1 MFRLPFLLLQTNH
14 PPPTPIPGP
23 FILRERKKGC
33 LIYLQLLCMLFLARK
48 FLILIKR
55 NNVTEIEIVLSFK
68 TRLTLPQF
76 IYFILYSLSLS
87 LSLNFSFQYF
97 CFLFLIMLS
106 MDRIFYFEDFKILD
120 GLVVI
125 QWQLNNFNS
134 INSTVY
140 AFYFE
145 ICLLPICH

>member
-1 MFRLPFLLLQTNH
+1 MLRLHFLLQTNNT
-14 PPPTPIPGP
+14 PPKKTPGP

-33 LIYLQLLCMLFLARK
+33 LIYLQLICMLFLARK

-55 NNVTEIEIVLSFK
+55 NHVAENEIVLSFK

-76 IYFILYSLSLS
+76 IYLFFILSLS

-120 GLVVI
+120 GLGAI
-125 QWQLNNFNS
+125 QWQLNHFNS
-134 INSTVY
+134 INFAVC

>member
-1 MFRLPFLLLQTNH
+1 MLRLHFLLQTN
-14 PPPTPIPGP
+14 PPPPQKKTPGP

-33 LIYLQLLCMLFLARK
+33 LIYLQLICMLFLARK

-55 NNVTEIEIVLSFK
+55 NHVAENEIVLSFK

-76 IYFILYSLSLS
+76 SYLFFSLS

-106 MDRIFYFEDFKILD
+106 MDRIFYFEEFKILD
-120 GLVVI
+120 GLVAI
-125 QWQLNNFNS
+125 QWQLNHFNS
-134 INSTVY
+134 INFTVC

>member
-1 MFRLPFLLLQTNH
+1 MLRLLFLLLH
-14 PPPTPIPGP
+14 PPPPSTPGP
-23 FILRERKKGC
+23 FIPRERKKGC
-33 LIYLQLLCMLFLARK
+33 LIYLQVFCMRFLARK

-55 NNVTEIEIVLSFK
+55 NHVAENEIVLSFK

-76 IYFILYSLSLS
+76 IYLFFILSVS
-87 LSLNFSFQYF
+87 LSLNFSFQYL

-120 GLVVI
+120 RLVVI
-125 QWQLNNFNS
+125 QWQLNHFNS

-145 ICLLPICH
+145 ICLLLICQ

>member
-1 MFRLPFLLLQTNH
+1 M
-14 PPPTPIPGP
+14 
-23 FILRERKKGC
+23 
-33 LIYLQLLCMLFLARK
+33 IYLQLFCMLFLARK
-48 FLILIKR
+48 FLIHIKR
-55 NNVTEIEIVLSFK
+55 NHVAENEIVLSFK

-76 IYFILYSLSLS
+76 IYLFFILSLS

-120 GLVVI
+120 GLGAI
-125 QWQLNNFNS
+125 QWQLNHFNS
-134 INSTVY
+134 INFAVC

-145 ICLLPICH
+145 ICLLPICHWMNGNFSQHLMGKKCNIYY